1 LEQVL
6 EGFDFEKNQ
15 VIDGR
20 IKANF
25 VIEGDKVV
33 ELRSK
38 GLAYFA
44 RKENAGD

>member
-1 LEQVL
+1 MEQVL
-6 EGFDFEKNQ
+6 QGYSFEKNQ
-15 VIDGR
+15 VIEDR

-33 ELRSK
+33 ALQTK

-44 RKENAGD
+44 RKDTAGD